1 MMNLCCFFRFLCPKG
16 LVVGGLC
23 MCFLLP
29 CCKPR
34 PSKVE
39 LLRREKAFEDS
50 VEYVRAERTIAYS
63 DSSLQLLLPQVDPL
77 LKAFRYEKNEKAED
91 HGHYVHR
98 LLQTTS
104 NTERNF
110 LQAYVSDDRRVE
122 LKSYYFGTQPIH
134 HRSVE
139 LSAGEV
145 LIAKEGSPFSF
156 EAEGV
161 HEIVTIE
168 QQDALSLLQFVAE
181 HFDERILV
189 KASGASR
196 VTYYL
201 QENEKKA
208 LRDTYQLALLMMDID
223 RLERAIH
230 TASLQRTKYEKK
242 RLLN

>member
-1 MMNLCCFFRFLCPKG
+1 MNKCSFFRLLCP
-16 LVVGGLC
+16 LVLFVGGWCCCLVI
-23 MCFLLP
+23 P
-29 CCKPR
+29 SCKPR

-39 LLRREKAFEDS
+39 LLRREKAQEDS
-50 VEYVRAERTIAYS
+50 LEYVRAKRTIAYS
-63 DSSLQLLLPQVDPL
+63 DSLLQELLPQVDPL
-77 LKAFRYEKNEKAED
+77 LLSFCYEKNEKAED

-110 LQAYVSDDRRVE
+110 LQAYVLDNRRVE
-122 LKSYYFGTQPIH
+122 VKSYYFGAQPIN
-134 HRSVE
+134 HRRLE
-139 LSAGEV
+139 LNAGEV
-145 LIAKEGSPFSF
+145 VVAKEGSPFRF

-168 QQDALSLLQFVAE
+168 QQDALELLQFVAE
-181 HFDERILV
+181 HFTERILV
-189 KASGASR
+189 KASGSSR

-201 QENEKKA
+201 QDNEKTA

-230 TASLQRTKYEKK
+230 TATLQCAKYEKK
-242 RLLN
+242 HMLD